1 MAHEQNERDE
11 RNTQDERDNGLPD
24 IVRLRARR
32 KLAARRRQGDPIWR
46 GLGTMGMVGWSV
58 AIPTILGV
66 FLGLYLDQR
75 WPDSPVP
82 WTLTLLLIGLAAGV
96 FVAWKWI
103 EEERREIGR
112 GRRLDDD

>member
-1 MAHEQNERDE
+1 MAHDENEHDKS
-11 RNTQDERDNGLPD
+11 DNGLPD

-32 KLAARRRQGDPIWR
+32 KLAARRQRDPIWR

-75 WPDSPVP
+75 WPDSTFP
-82 WTLTLLLIGLAAGV
+82 WTLTLLLTGLAAGV
-96 FVAWKWI
+96 FIAWKWV